1 MNEFEKKLEAVSPEN
16 GLAAE
21 NSISNIL
28 NFNRLSF
35 EFFQTLQGVQQKS
48 ISIFKCP
55 YSKMHEINSNKIFTV
70 VKIFHCLHLEVF
82 ID

>member
-1 MNEFEKKLEAVSPEN
+1 MNLKKKLETVSPEK

-35 EFFQTLQGVQQKS
+35 EFFQGVQQKS
-48 ISIFKCP
+48 ISNFKCP
-55 YSKMHEINSNKIFTV
+55 YSKMHEINSNKMFTV